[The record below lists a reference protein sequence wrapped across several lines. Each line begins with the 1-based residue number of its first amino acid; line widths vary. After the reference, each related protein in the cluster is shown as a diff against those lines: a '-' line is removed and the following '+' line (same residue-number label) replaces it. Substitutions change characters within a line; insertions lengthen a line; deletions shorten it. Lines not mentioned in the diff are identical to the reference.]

1 MTVDIVIRTYRNDL
15 EWLAYALKSIH
26 KYVTGYRNIIVAIPM
41 DDVRLLSH
49 LTQEKVVGV
58 HDLEDGYLGQQ
69 LTKMQAWKLTD
80 ADAIVFWDSDVVATR
95 PIDVREEYFRDGKII
110 VYKTRYA
117 SLGDACPWQP
127 ITAKAVGFVP
137 EWEYMRRMPLVYL
150 SDTLKKC
157 EEYIMA
163 MHGIPLDRYIRSQPH
178 RAFSEFNVL
187 GAFAEWEYKLYHPSD
202 PIRGYHF
209 TDTESTDMPPCA
221 VDQMWSWGGL
231 TNEVKIKMEA
241 YGLA

>member
-1 MTVDIVIRTYRNDL
+1 MTVDIFIRTYRNDL
-15 EWLAYALKSIH
+15 EWLSYALKSIH
-26 KYVTGYRNIIVAIPM
+26 KYVIGYRNIIVAIPT

-69 LTKMQAWKLTD
+69 LTKMQAWRLTD
-80 ADAIVFWDSDVVATR
+80 ADAVVFWDSDVVATR

-110 VYKTRYA
+110 TYKTRYA

-137 EWEYMRRMPLVYL
+137 EWEYMRRMPLVYWTE
-150 SDTLKKC
+150 TLRHS
-157 EEYIMA
+157 EEFMETV
-163 MHGIPLDRYIRSQPH
+163 HGVKLDRYISSQSH

-187 GAFAEWEYKLYHPSD
+187 GALADFHKHPKYLF
-202 PIRGYHF
+202 I
-209 TDTESTDMPPCA
+209 DTESVDMPPCA

>member
-1 MTVDIVIRTYRNDL
+1 
-15 EWLAYALKSIH
+15 
-26 KYVTGYRNIIVAIPM
+26 
-41 DDVRLLSH
+41 

-80 ADAIVFWDSDVVATR
+80 ADAVVFWDSDVVATR
-95 PIDVREEYFRDGKII
+95 PIDVRTEYFRDRKII
-110 VYKTRYA
+110 IYKTRYS

-127 ITAKAVGFVP
+127 ITAKAVRFVP
-137 EWEYMRRMPLVYL
+137 EWEYMRRMPLAYWSETLERCESYL
-150 SDTLKKC
+150 NHSHGTTLDL
-157 EEYIMA
+157 Y
-163 MHGIPLDRYIRSQPH
+163 LRSQPH

-187 GAFAEWEYKLYHPSD
+187 GAYAEAYDGS
-202 PIRGYHF
+202 GYAMI
-209 TDTESTDMPPCA
+209 DTESVEMPPCA